1 MGLNDYLGD
10 AAVQENVIADC
21 RQLMDEQVAS
31 KKGIGGVAIKAA
43 YKVIKGLGPDYLS
56 KAIAG
61 LLPSI
66 CTALDPI
73 WEAGVENGDPVAHM
87 SQNTSQTADAVLSV
101 TDKRIEQS
109 SNKPVKGAYGKL
121 RKSVKSDVE
130 DAIPGL
136 AKIIGTYAKAA

>member
-1 MGLNDYLGD
+1 MSLNDYLGD

-21 RQLMDEQVAS
+21 RQLMDDQVAA
-31 KKGIGGVAIKAA
+31 KKGIGGIAIKAA

-61 LLPSI
+61 LLPPI

-73 WEAGVENGDPVAHM
+73 WQEGVQNGDPVGHL
-87 SQNTSQTADAVLSV
+87 SENKSQTADAVLSV
-101 TDKRIEQS
+101 TDVRIEQS
-109 SNKPVKGAYGKL
+109 SNKPVKGAYNKL
-121 RKSVKSDVE
+121 RKSVKGDVE

-136 AKIIGTYAKAA
+136 AKIIGTYAQA

>member
-1 MGLNDYLGD
+1 MSLNDYLSD

-21 RQLMDEQVAS
+21 RQLMDDQVAG
-31 KKGIGGVAIKAA
+31 KKGLGGMAIKAA
-43 YKVIKGLGPDYLS
+43 YKVIKGLGPDYLK

-61 LLPSI
+61 LLPSV

-73 WEAGVENGDPVAHM
+73 WEEGVQSGDPVAHL

-101 TDKRIEQS
+101 TDERIAQS
-109 SNKPVKGAYGKL
+109 SNKPVKGAYNKL

-130 DAIPGL
+130 EAIPGL
-136 AKIIGTYAKAA
+136 AKIIGTYAKA